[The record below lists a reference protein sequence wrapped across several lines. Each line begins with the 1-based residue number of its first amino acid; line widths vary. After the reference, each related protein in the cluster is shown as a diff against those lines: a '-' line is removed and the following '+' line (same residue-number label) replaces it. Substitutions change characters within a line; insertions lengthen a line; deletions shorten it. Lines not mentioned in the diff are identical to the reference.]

1 MSEYIQVAKKQKAF
15 WHRVQNINTNFGGF
29 TLLGLVFA
37 IGGCVFTFN
46 PESKSVATLPLAI
59 GGGAL
64 FLHGLSMQVDQTSED
79 MIDNLIEVIAK
90 EE

>member
-1 MSEYIQVAKKQKAF
+1 MSDHIKFAEKQKAF
-15 WHRVQNINTNFGGF
+15 WHRVQDLNTHFGGI

-46 PESKSVATLPLAI
+46 PNKQTVSRLALGI

-64 FLHGLSMQVDQTSED
+64 LLHGLSMQINQTSED
-79 MIDNLIEVIAK
+79 IIDNLIEIIAK
-90 EE
+90 GE